1 MSSNL
6 DIKKLTGIVAL
17 FLHAAK
23 IDGNYTDKEEQLI
36 ISFLQ
41 LFTKEDRII
50 SDILMKAKDLEKNS
64 NQILAYTNLLKEN
77 SLQSKTIIIKELWK
91 IVLSD
96 KNSDE
101 YENNLMRRICGLI
114 YFPDILSGEIKNQ
127 IIEEEKQ

>member
-1 MSSNL
+1 MSTNL

-23 IDGNYTDKEEQLI
+23 IDDNYTDKEEQLI

-41 LFTKEDRII
+41 LFTKEDSII
-50 SDILMKAKDLEKNS
+50 SDILTKAKDLEENS
-64 NQILAYTNLLKEN
+64 NQILAYTNLLKKN

-114 YFPDILSGEIKNQ
+114 YFPDNLSGEIKNQ
-127 IIEEEKQ
+127 IIKDEK

>member
-41 LFTKEDRII
+41 LFTKEDGII
-50 SDILMKAKDLEKNS
+50 SDILTKAKDLEKNS

>member
-1 MSSNL
+1 MSTNL

-23 IDGNYTDKEEQLI
+23 IDDNYTDKEEQLI

-41 LFTKEDRII
+41 LFTKEDSII
-50 SDILMKAKDLEKNS
+50 SDILTKAKDLEENS
-64 NQILAYTNLLKEN
+64 NQILAYTNLLKKN

-114 YFPDILSGEIKNQ
+114 YFPDKMCAEIKLKLLNNR
-127 IIEEEKQ
+127 